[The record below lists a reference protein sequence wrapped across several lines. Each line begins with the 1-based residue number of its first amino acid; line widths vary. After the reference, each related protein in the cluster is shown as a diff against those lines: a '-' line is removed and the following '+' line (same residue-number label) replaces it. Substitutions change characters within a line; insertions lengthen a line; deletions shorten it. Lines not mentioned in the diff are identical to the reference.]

1 MVRKIFQYLAI
12 AALGALATTAQA
24 TSTGWGHVSTIA
36 VQHAGVAFF
45 TLDAYMPSASAWPS
59 CATAQRYAIN
69 LATPGGQALY
79 SALLTAQKARSLVA
93 FFGTGVCDVWA
104 DSESTDYIL
113 VNP

>member
-1 MVRKIFQYLAI
+1 MIRKIIQYLAVV
-12 AALGALATTAQA
+12 ALGALATAAQA
-24 TSTGWGHVSTIA
+24 TSAGWGHVSTIA

-45 TLDAYMPSASAWPS
+45 TLDANMPSAWPS

-93 FFGTGVCDVWA
+93 LFGTGVCDAWA